1 MYTKSYKSTAV
12 VLASAIALTAATMPV
27 PASARSAAYC
37 HAHVRSMA
45 HHSEFNPVFLLPL
58 IAVGA
63 GVGALVGASIAGA
76 SVGTGAA
83 IGAGS
88 GAGLGILHGAAFYD
102 GNHYDDYA
110 VAYEECRSQ

>member
-1 MYTKSYKSTAV
+1 MFNKSYKAIAV
-12 VLASAIALTAATMPV
+12 ASAIALTAATMPL

-37 HAHVRSMA
+37 HNHVRSLV
-45 HHSEFNPVFLLPL
+45 HHDGFNPIFLLPFVAL
-58 IAVGA
+58 GA
-63 GVGALVGASIAGA
+63 GVGAVVGASIAGA

-88 GAGLGILHGAAFYD
+88 GAGLGILHGAASYD
-102 GNHYDDYA
+102 GDHYDDYA